1 MKLPVIHIGYPKT
14 ASTTLQNMV
23 FQRHE
28 GLLYLGRGVSGSMID
43 YIDGG
48 ITAMAEIDLKFRR
61 DASLDREKSRQL
73 IDKYK
78 AIADEAGKTL
88 VYSSEYLSIDWPSEI
103 DLSQK
108 VERLAYFFR
117 NQAQI
122 IMVTREQYSWLFS
135 FYKEL
140 IRQGYTETYQEFIY
154 WVWQK
159 QDRNML
165 PTLNFAH
172 VKNLYE
178 EHFGRGNVHVLPFEL
193 FHNHTHHFAESLSA
207 ILNVSISD
215 DALINKDNAAFSD
228 NHLNVLRELNK
239 RYHHTVM
246 APTMLGYHDFFASD
260 YYVSELGLK
269 SAPIRS
275 LVDEQLRTALHD
287 VARRF
292 DAVKHTLSQDI
303 PNDLREKLKKY
314 FVDGNLALQEQ
325 VDFDLKALGYAVDN
339 KCI

>member
-14 ASTTLQNMV
+14 ASTTLQRRV
-23 FQRHE
+23 FQRHKDI
-28 GLLYLGRGVSGSMID
+28 LYLGRGVSESMID

-73 IDKYK
+73 IDKYR
-78 AIADEAGKTL
+78 ATADEAGKTL
-88 VYSSEYLSIDWPSEI
+88 VYSSEYLSIDWPNEI

-122 IMVTREQYSWLFS
+122 IMVTREQCSWLFS

-140 IRQGYTETYQEFIY
+140 IRQGYTETYQDFIH

-178 EHFGRGNVHVLPFEL
+178 AHFGRDNVHVLPLEL
-193 FHNHTHHFAESLSA
+193 LHNHPHRFAESLSD
-207 ILNVSISD
+207 ILDVPISE
-215 DALINKDNAAFSD
+215 DALINRENAAFTD

-239 RYHHTVM
+239 RYPHTVM
-246 APTMLGYHDFFASD
+246 APAMLGYHDFFASD
-260 YYVSELGLK
+260 YYISELGLK

-292 DAVKHTLSQDI
+292 DAVNHSLKQDI
-303 PNDLREKLKKY
+303 PDDLREQLKKY
-314 FVDGNLALQEQ
+314 FVDSNIALQEQ
-325 VDFDLKALGYAVDN
+325 VDFDLEALGYAVSE
-339 KCI
+339 KRA